1 MKSREQL
8 LIELKEHTI
17 IAGGTE
23 EDDGIAV
30 QLDFGGLRK
39 SLRVIASWGE
49 GWDHVSVSRSDM
61 CPSWEQMCFAKDFF
75 FLPNECVVQYHPPE
89 SSYVNNHPYC
99 LHLWRPQ
106 NETIPTPPLLFV

>member
-1 MKSREQL
+1 MKEREQIL
-8 LIELKEHTI
+8 LNLKEHTI
-17 IAGGTE
+17 IAGGAE

-61 CPSWEQMCFAKDFF
+61 CPSWEQMCFVKDFF
-75 FLPNECVVQYHPPE
+75 FHSSECVIQYHPPE
-89 SSYVNNHPYC
+89 KSYVNNHQFC

-106 NETIPTPPLLFV
+106 NQEIPIPPINFV